1 MGTHLSARP
10 RPGSAEASAGL
21 ASALTADSVGTRSR
35 AESSGRAGV
44 FPGFPGGSLLGRI
57 TNRVCFLASGDRPA
71 AAQLTELLSGEKACV
86 RFKAKREYHMAQD
99 FVQNKLQA
107 EILGFDKNKKSQEE
121 KCIQLDI
128 MPSS

>member
-1 MGTHLSARP
+1 M
-10 RPGSAEASAGL
+10 
-21 ASALTADSVGTRSR
+21 
-35 AESSGRAGV
+35 
-44 FPGFPGGSLLGRI
+44 
-57 TNRVCFLASGDRPA
+57 
-71 AAQLTELLSGEKACV
+71 LLSGEKACV